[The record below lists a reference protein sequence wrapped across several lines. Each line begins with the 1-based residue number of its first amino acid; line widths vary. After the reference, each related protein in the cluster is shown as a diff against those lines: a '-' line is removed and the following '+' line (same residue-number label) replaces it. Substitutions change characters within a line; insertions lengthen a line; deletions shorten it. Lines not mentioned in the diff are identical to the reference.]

1 MFCSPK
7 YDDGSVSCYDKKT
20 LIKIAKQYNH
30 YYSKKNNN
38 SKNNNSKNNK
48 NSNGKNKYNKI
59 TYSNKNKKQLFN
71 EIRKKMVKSCNNN
84 EECWLD
90 QKFINIEEFRNSGN
104 IANSNDGWNN
114 KSLYNSN
121 GYYIGNKKNR
131 IKNKFFRTKLPKKWK
146 KDKNT
151 WLTNFDIYNVM
162 SQYEAKHKDFV
173 FLGPVPSDCPMEVTC
188 ELSNL
193 DLKKMLKMGKTKIGV
208 IFNLDVSSGSGTHW
222 VALYIDLKDCS
233 IYYYDSYGFP
243 PIRRIQKFINFLRKK
258 CVVDLKKEF
267 HFEYNKK
274 RHQYGNSECGVYS
287 MFILEQLLNGGDFKK
302 VVSKK
307 IPDKKMN
314 DLRFKKYFRVD

>member
-7 YDDGSVSCYDKKT
+7 YDNGSVSCYDKKT
-20 LIKIAKQYNH
+20 LVKIAKQYND
-30 YYSKKNNN
+30 YYGKKNNN
-38 SKNNNSKNNK
+38 GKNSVKNK
-48 NSNGKNKYNKI
+48 NSNGKNSMKKI
-59 TYSNKNKKQLFN
+59 AYSNKTKKELFN
-71 EIRKKMVKSCNNN
+71 EIRKKMVNDCHNN
-84 EECWLD
+84 EACWLD
-90 QKFINIEEFRNSGN
+90 QKYIDINDIVSNIKNIENTGSY
-104 IANSNDGWNN
+104 N
-114 KSLYNSN
+114 KN
-121 GYYIGNKKNR
+121 GYYISNKKNR
-131 IKNKFFRTKLPKKWK
+131 IKNNFFRTKLPNKWK

-162 SQYEAKHKDFV
+162 SQYESKHNDFV

-193 DLKKMLKMGKTKIGV
+193 DLKKMIKKGKTKIGI
-208 IFNLDVSSGSGTHW
+208 IFNLDVSSGPGTHW
-222 VALYIDLKDCS
+222 VALYIDLNDCS
-233 IYYYDSYGFP
+233 IYYYDSYGLP
-243 PIRRIQKFINFLRKK
+243 PIRRIQRFINFLRKK

-267 HFEYNKK
+267 HYEYNTK

-314 DLRFKKYFRVD
+314 ELRFKKYFRVV